1 MSLTSLMVFILLCF
15 SGLFFMFYCM
25 LRNHEN
31 LVRTLQEEM
40 TQLRASLHVIETR
53 VVRGAGQE
61 NTSSHTPPP
70 LAPGSTLHPITM
82 TEEKKPK
89 QGLELY
95 LD

>member
-1 MSLTSLMVFILLCF
+1 MSPVSLMVFIFLCF

-53 VVRGAGQE
+53 VVRDNGQE
-61 NTSSHTPPP
+61 TVKPLSPPP
-70 LAPGSTLHPITM
+70 LAPGSTLHPIVM
-82 TEEKKPK
+82 SEEKKPK